1 MAEAQNMHMVAASSR
16 ASRDQPSP
24 FCFKLTMSG
33 RGMARAA
40 AALRILVATD

>member
-1 MAEAQNMHMVAASSR
+1 MHMVAAKSR
-16 ASRDQPSP
+16 ASRDLPTL

-40 AALRILVATD
+40 AAPRILVATD